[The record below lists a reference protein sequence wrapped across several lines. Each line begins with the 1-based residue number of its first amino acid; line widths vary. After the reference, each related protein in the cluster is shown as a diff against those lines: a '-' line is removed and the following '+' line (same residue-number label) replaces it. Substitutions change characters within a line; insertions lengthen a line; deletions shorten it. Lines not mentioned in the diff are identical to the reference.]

1 MTTALCGLR
10 SPTIRPPVPG
20 ASRSSPGWS
29 PRGTAPTSS
38 SRTHLRRAGTAWP
51 WTCSPRLT
59 PRLPCSAASRSRS
72 RSPTSWWSLRSP
84 GGSTR
89 AMRWS
94 PGRVWVW
101 PPCPGTGRSRWR
113 RPEQPVARSCSASDG
128 TYCSRRGPAR
138 WASASTL
145 WRAATSKP
153 PWSVSPSS
161 YSPVPRAPRWSSSR
175 SNTVRCCTGPARGPS
190 PWSALGRPPRCA
202 SSSRASM
209 TPPPAASSSPSASSD
224 ASSARTTPRWSARMP
239 RFGWVRR
246 GSAVWSCSGC
256 SATRPGRAAPA
267 PRTRPPRTRRSP
279 WVVPWRPPC
288 WRRPHRLPRAGTEPR
303 GAGRPSNGSGV
314 RDHYPADGRRP
325 GSSVKDRLASV
336 PVLGTALAVQRR
348 YVEDAGDPLAAA
360 IAFFGFLS
368 LFPLLLLGVSV
379 AGFVLDD
386 PADQLAVAE
395 TITGAIPGFEQTL
408 AGEDSQVAELL
419 AGVVEQ
425 RGTIGLIGLATL
437 LLTGLRVIN
446 AGMAATRVVFRGA
459 VLTGVKAKL
468 RQLLALVAL
477 GLLVL
482 AGASASSLAG
492 IGIGQLPSAVS
503 VVVSLAVTYALD

>member
-1 MTTALCGLR
+1 M
-10 SPTIRPPVPG
+10 
-20 ASRSSPGWS
+20 
-29 PRGTAPTSS
+29 
-38 SRTHLRRAGTAWP
+38 
-51 WTCSPRLT
+51 
-59 PRLPCSAASRSRS
+59 
-72 RSPTSWWSLRSP
+72 
-84 GGSTR
+84 
-89 AMRWS
+89 
-94 PGRVWVW
+94 
-101 PPCPGTGRSRWR
+101 
-113 RPEQPVARSCSASDG
+113 
-128 TYCSRRGPAR
+128 
-138 WASASTL
+138 
-145 WRAATSKP
+145 
-153 PWSVSPSS
+153 
-161 YSPVPRAPRWSSSR
+161 
-175 SNTVRCCTGPARGPS
+175 
-190 PWSALGRPPRCA
+190 
-202 SSSRASM
+202 
-209 TPPPAASSSPSASSD
+209 
-224 ASSARTTPRWSARMP
+224 
-239 RFGWVRR
+239 
-246 GSAVWSCSGC
+246 
-256 SATRPGRAAPA
+256 
-267 PRTRPPRTRRSP
+267 
-279 WVVPWRPPC
+279 
-288 WRRPHRLPRAGTEPR
+288 
-303 GAGRPSNGSGV
+303 
-314 RDHYPADGRRP
+314 
-325 GSSVKDRLASV
+325 KDRLASV

-503 VVVSLAVTYALD
+503 VVVSLAVTYALDVGLFLAAYTLLAPPVALGVRDRLPGALLAAAGWTGLKVAGAAWVGSQIDSANALYGALGSVIALLLLFYLAGRLYVYGAALSAVRYEKQHGQMLAPHERELLEAADERPVAAGAGPAAATDDDGPPPIPRAARSTTPRDPGPDAVAGTVSEQTRGRLATQTGQPNTPGRDARSAVAFSLAVGALVAGWRLLGDPHR